1 MYSEDVIRRVR
12 DSINVY
18 DLISGYVALKK
29 TGKNWLGLCPFHA
42 EKTPSFNV
50 NTEKQIFHCFG
61 CGVGG
66 DVFKF
71 VELQEGLNFPEAI
84 KTLAARAGITLPQDT
99 RDHRQDKRTEDEKK
113 TLLTIVAEAAEY
125 FKKELAG
132 PAGSAA
138 REYLEETRRQRRDHQ
153 GVRARLRAA

>member
-29 TGKNWLGLCPFHA
+29 TGKNWLGLCPFHS

-84 KTLAARAGITLPQDT
+84 KTLAARSGITLPQDN
-99 RDHRQDKRTEDEKK
+99 RDHRQDKRSEDEKK
-113 TLLTIVAEAAEY
+113 TLLKIVAEAAEY
-125 FKKELAG
+125 FKQRARRPRRKRSAG
-132 PAGSAA
+132 VSQ
-138 REYLEETRRQRRDHQ
+138 ETRRQRCDHQ
-153 GVRARLRAA
+153 GVCARLCAA

>member
-29 TGKNWLGLCPFHA
+29 TGKNWLGLCPFHS

-84 KTLAARAGITLPQDT
+84 KTLAARSGITLPQDT
-99 RDHRQDKRTEDEKK
+99 RDHRQDKGPRTRKRRSSRSSPRPQSTSKK
-113 TLLTIVAEAAEY
+113 SWKAPPEAQR
-125 FKKELAG
+125 G
-132 PAGSAA
+132 SISGSAA
-138 REYLEETRRQRRDHQ
+138 
-153 GVRARLRAA
+153 